1 MARPT
6 RLARLKVEITAVTLG
21 IRSCIFLSH
30 IALAVST
37 IKPIE
42 TDFQIKFE
50 LFVKYITNASL
61 GSVTGASLRHS
72 SLPAIFVALLH
83 PGYIKNAI
91 LGRTLDHFSVA
102 RINSSILA
110 VDSFPVTTRS

>member
-37 IKPIE
+37 IKFIE
-42 TDFQIKFE
+42 TDFRIKFE
-50 LFVKYITNASL
+50 LFINISQMRPLAP
-61 GSVTGASLRHS
+61 TGASLRHFPLPTIL
-72 SLPAIFVALLH
+72 SLRSIQATL
-83 PGYIKNAI
+83 KNAI
-91 LGRTLDHFSVA
+91 LERTLDHFMVA

-110 VDSFPVTTRS
+110 IDSFPVTTRS